1 MEHDFDTETTMTP
14 LLLPASPEE
23 RVGHAAVDAQHDAL
37 HALCGL
43 LAVCAVAHPGCGHDD
58 AFDTVLAEFKAL
70 VRTHLDTEGA
80 LLARSPD
87 AAVEVLEA
95 LEAER
100 EEFETL
106 ADDVMTPACFDRIE
120 LQRFAALWTAGHIRS
135 CAARWRST
143 RAAPQGG

>member
-1 MEHDFDTETTMTP
+1 MTP
-14 LLLPASPEE
+14 LLLPASPDE
-23 RVGHAAVDAQHDAL
+23 RVGHAVVDAQHEAL

-43 LAVCAVAHPGCGHDD
+43 LADCAVGRPEAGHDD

-70 VRTHLDTEGA
+70 VRSHLDTEGA

-120 LQRFAALWTAGHIRS
+120 LQRFAALWTVGHIRS
-135 CAARWRST
+135 CAARWRGV
-143 RAAPQGG
+143 RATSQVG

>member
-1 MEHDFDTETTMTP
+1 MDSEAAMTP
-14 LLLPASPEE
+14 LLLPPSPDE
-23 RVGHAAVDAQHDAL
+23 RVGHAAVDAQHEAL

-43 LAVCAVAHPGCGHDD
+43 LADCATARPGAGCED

-80 LLARSPD
+80 LLARGPET
-87 AAVEVLEA
+87 AVEVLDA

-106 ADDVMTPACFDRIE
+106 ADDVMTPACFDRVE
-120 LQRFAALWTAGHIRS
+120 LQRYAALWTVGHIRS
-135 CAARWRST
+135 CAARWRAASGAD
-143 RAAPQGG
+143 RAAERR